1 MPRKVRGVGESIKQ
15 TLVWGVDAREQG
27 ISWGLITPLR
37 MPSLLPHDL
46 CHRQSSSRW
55 RPAASKFGKLSSGH
69 KTGKGQFS
77 FQSQRKAMSKN
88 AQTLL
93 IIREMQIKT
102 TMRYYLTPVRMA
114 LIQKST
120 NKKCWKGN
128 GEKRKRMFLYWWW
141 GCKLIQPLWKTVWR
155 FLNKLGIKAPYD
167 SQSHS

>member
-1 MPRKVRGVGESIKQ
+1 MLGNRGFPEVWSHLCVCQASFLMTFAIGRVPHAGPQQPANLENSAAATRLEKVSFHSNPKERQ
-15 TLVWGVDAREQG
+15 CQ
-27 ISWGLITPLR
+27 R
-37 MPSLLPHDL
+37 ML
-46 CHRQSSSRW
+46 
-55 RPAASKFGKLSSGH
+55 KL
-69 KTGKGQFS
+69 
-77 FQSQRKAMSKN
+77 
-88 AQTLL
+88 LL

-114 LIQKST
+114 LIQKFT

>member
-1 MPRKVRGVGESIKQ
+1 MLGNRGFPEVWSRLCVCQASFLMTFAISRVPHAGPQQPANLENSAAATRLEKVSFHSNPKERQ
-15 TLVWGVDAREQG
+15 CQ
-27 ISWGLITPLR
+27 R
-37 MPSLLPHDL
+37 ML
-46 CHRQSSSRW
+46 
-55 RPAASKFGKLSSGH
+55 KL
-69 KTGKGQFS
+69 
-77 FQSQRKAMSKN
+77 
-88 AQTLL
+88 LL